1 MKKALE
7 PIAAVLA
14 EGGLDEEEAFAVA
27 SALADLGVEEPAHL
41 ADVSEKYARQAA
53 DAAGLKPI
61 RADKLV
67 KIIKAPAPKHERAE
81 EPSAVAAHLIND
93 FDMNAKVHCSVLTHH
108 IHTYRR
114 TRTLCTGTHSHTTL
128 FSLYLFYT
136 HTHIY
141 LSLTNM
147 HALTHTDISFSIS
160 SLFLTH
166 TLDTLT

>member
-27 SALADLGVEEPAHL
+27 SALADLGVKKPAHL

-67 KIIKAPAPKHERAE
+67 KIIKAPVPKHEGAE

-93 FDMNAKVHCSVLTHH
+93 FKMNAKVHTHIAYI
-108 IHTYRR
+108 IHNTH
-114 TRTLCTGTHSHTTL
+114 THTSCTDTHTHTTL
-128 FSLYLFYT
+128 CFSVSFSVFFHT
-136 HTHIY
+136 HTH
-141 LSLTNM
+141 LSLTCT
-147 HALTHTDISFSIS
+147 HPVTHTFATI
-160 SLFLTH
+160 T
-166 TLDTLT
+166 